1 MDYGRRWIAAE
12 DGWRGWMVAE
22 DGWQPRMDCS
32 RKTDCAQGWIIAEDG
47 WQPRMDGSRGWIA
60 NGAMGEAVAI
70 DVAMAMDGAMCNK
83 AAGAIAG
90 GVAFDGYRW
99 SHGNGR
105 CHGRIELGVVG
116 GLGGCR

>member
-1 MDYGRRWIAAE
+1 
-12 DGWRGWMVAE
+12 
-22 DGWQPRMDCS
+22 
-32 RKTDCAQGWIIAEDG
+32 
-47 WQPRMDGSRGWIA
+47 MDGSRGWIA

-105 CHGRIELGVVG
+105 CHGRIELWLVG
-116 GLGGCR
+116 WLGGCR